1 MKRSLYETKPNIYK
15 RKTRRHG
22 TKAKAIYRAA
32 RAATPIANAL
42 PRPAASWLAA
52 PVKVAGVEVVTVPLV
67 LAVDEAVGDLV
78 VVAKTE
84 LTGAAELEA
93 GAAELEAG
101 AAELEAG
108 ATELAGATDEAGAG
122 ELAGATDEAGAAE
135 LDPPPAARAAQA
147 AWAAV
152 RVAMNIILVY
162 VKMNS

>member
-101 AAELEAG
+101 A
-108 ATELAGATDEAGAG
+108 TELAGATDEAGAG

-152 RVAMNIILVY
+152 RVAMNVILVY